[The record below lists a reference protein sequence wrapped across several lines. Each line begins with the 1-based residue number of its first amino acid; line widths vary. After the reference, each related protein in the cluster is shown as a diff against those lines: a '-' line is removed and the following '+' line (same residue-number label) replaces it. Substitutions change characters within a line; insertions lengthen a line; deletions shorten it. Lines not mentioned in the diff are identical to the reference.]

1 MRSALTNTK
10 GVKSAEVSLGKAS
23 VTVEKGTKADDLI
36 AAIKKAGYS
45 AKVEKKKT

>member
-1 MRSALTNTK
+1 VRSALTKTK

-36 AAIKKAGYS
+36 ASIKKAGFG
-45 AKVEKKKT
+45 AKVEKPK

>member
-10 GVKSAEVSLGKAS
+10 GVKSADVSLGKAS

-36 AAIKKAGYS
+36 AAIKKAGYT
-45 AKVEKKKT
+45 AKIEKAKK